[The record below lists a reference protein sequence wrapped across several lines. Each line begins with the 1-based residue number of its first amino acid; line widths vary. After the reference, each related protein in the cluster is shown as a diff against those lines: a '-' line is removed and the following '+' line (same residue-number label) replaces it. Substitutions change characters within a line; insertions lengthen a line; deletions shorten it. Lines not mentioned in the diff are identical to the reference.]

1 MKFSLNS
8 ISPLA
13 KFLIGMALVLMGV
26 FLEVASRYPFMQGF
40 LEGGGIVIQ
49 LLAVIDFFKKRK
61 LAKQLNDENQLV

>member
-40 LEGGGIVIQ
+40 LECGGIVIQ

>member
-13 KFLIGMALVLMGV
+13 KFLIGMALVLMSV

-61 LAKQLNDENQLV
+61 LAKQLNGENQLV